1 MPGKLVSRMSE
12 RSCFTLSETDTI
24 KTASQSFHEKKVGC
38 MPILDKDNFVVGI
51 ISERDLSRLIYTEKF
66 NSSPVSYQQNDLV
79 YIPYL
84 NMMEADK
91 VIKKGYD
98 VVFGSNLKNNFDK
111 EATELK
117 CKYIW
122 KNNTIVKL
130 KY

>member
-1 MPGKLVSRMSE
+1 MFKGEIVKGGSYN
-12 RSCFTLSETDTI
+12 TLSGETAT
-24 KTASQSFHEKKVGC
+24 GC
-38 MPILDKDNFVVGI
+38 T
-51 ISERDLSRLIYTEKF
+51 IYTEKF
-66 NSSPVSYQQNDLV
+66 HNSSVSYNQNDLV
-79 YIPYL
+79 YMPYL

-91 VIKKGYD
+91 VIKKGFS
-98 VVFGSNLKNNFDK
+98 VVFGSELNNNSDK